1 MMTGV
6 REKELI
12 EAANLLM
19 DARRTMTLIADLPTT
34 LKPTSMDEAYFVNA
48 ILAEVYGEVGGWK
61 IGAMGLEDTPIFAPL
76 PKAWIVPSGALL
88 SKASCKYRGIEAEI
102 AFMLGEDLPPREIP
116 YSREEVL
123 AAVASCHPVIEELES
138 ALLDPGLP
146 EVKLSKD
153 ADLQMHG
160 ALVYGPAFAGW
171 RDCDFSKERV
181 TLAVEGVVRA
191 DRVGSNASGD
201 LLGLLPSLANR
212 GAKWTCGLK
221 AGQWITTGNWTGK
234 INGLSGSDV
243 DVLFEHVGRVELR
256 FE

>member
-1 MMTGV
+1 MTGV

-19 DARRTMTLIADLPTT
+19 DARRTMTLIADLPEV
-34 LKPTSMDEAYFVNA
+34 LRPNSMDEAYFVNA
-48 ILAEVYGEVGGWK
+48 LLADVYGEVGGWK

-76 PKAWIVPSGALL
+76 PKAWIAPSGAVL
-88 SKASCKYRGIEAEI
+88 SKSHRYRGIEAEI
-102 AFMLGEDLPPREIP
+102 AFVLGEDLPPREIP

-171 RDCDFSKERV
+171 RDCDFTKERV
-181 TLAVEGVVRA
+181 TLTVDGVVRA
-191 DRVGSNASGD
+191 ERVGSNASGD
-201 LLGLLPSLANR
+201 LLRLLPWLANE
-212 GAKWTCGLK
+212 GAMWTCGLK

-234 INGLSGSDV
+234 INALSGSDV
-243 DVLFEHVGRVELR
+243 DVLFEHAGRVELR